1 MDLGSCAQPSGGNRV
16 NAFNIDSDNADLLV
30 ALRTLVTKIRAT
42 RISIDDELW
51 AFDDI
56 AQYLKLSQYTV
67 ERRVVVQPGFPE
79 ALQPCATGKGSKAVK
94 RWFAGEVIKW
104 ARQNRAKLPRPRDTR
119 NAA

>member
-1 MDLGSCAQPSGGNRV
+1 M
-16 NAFNIDSDNADLLV
+16 NALNIDSDNADLLV
-30 ALRTLVTKIRAT
+30 TLRALVTEMRAT
-42 RISIDDELW
+42 RVSIEDELW

-79 ALQPCATGKGSKAVK
+79 ALQPCATSKGSKAVK

-104 ARQNRAKLPRPRDTR
+104 ARQNRAKLPCARSPRKP
-119 NAA
+119 A